1 MVNKSKSN
9 FQEVMEKETSITEI
23 EEIEED
29 TITEE
34 GIVIE
39 EMVVSEETTEE
50 VIEEDPEEI
59 LVIDQRD
66 VSIVVKKV
74 TLPEIALNVI
84 YPLIF

>member
-1 MVNKSKSN
+1 MANKSKSN
-9 FQEVMEKETSITEI
+9 FQEATERETSITEI
-23 EEIEED
+23 EEIEGD

-34 GIVIE
+34 VIVIE
-39 EMVVSEETTEE
+39 EMVVSEEMTEE

-66 VSIVVKKV
+66 VSIAVKKV

>member
-1 MVNKSKSN
+1 MANKSKSN
-9 FQEVMEKETSITEI
+9 FQEATERETSTTEI

-34 GIVIE
+34 VIVIE
-39 EMVVSEETTEE
+39 EMVVSEEMTEE

-66 VSIVVKKV
+66 VSIAVKKV